1 MLELV
6 FVIVIL
12 GIVAS
17 IGAEIIAKL
26 YENYLKTA
34 SINKAQTQTELT
46 LEQIAKRLQHR
57 IKDSVIARKTTDN
70 STIEL
75 SNADNTYNIL
85 EWIGKSNESFLGEHN
100 GTIVIPGW
108 SSFVD
113 LESSDTNKS
122 QIKTSGSHLS
132 YAQNIIYALSYGDI
146 NISSNTGNSAVLIF
160 KGQNFN
166 NINKF
171 GYDSNPADYTYKIK
185 QQNEN
190 ILEFKD
196 KNASTI
202 FEQYNIAYSAYAI
215 IPEGDLANDDFN
227 LTLYYNYQPWE
238 GETYANG
245 HNSVLAEHVSS
256 FKFMQY
262 GDTIRLKLCIKDKTS
277 GDTFGFCKEKVI
289 F

>member
-1 MLELV
+1 MKKAFTMLELV

-85 EWIGKSNESFLGEHN
+85 EWIGKSNESFSGEHN

-113 LESSDTNKS
+113 LESSDAEA
-122 QIKTSGSHLS
+122 QTSDS
-132 YAQNIIYALSYGDI
+132 ALFTSVI
-146 NISSNTGNSAVLIF
+146 LNS
-160 KGQNFN
+160 
-166 NINKF
+166 
-171 GYDSNPADYTYKIK
+171 
-185 QQNEN
+185 
-190 ILEFKD
+190 
-196 KNASTI
+196 
-202 FEQYNIAYSAYAI
+202 
-215 IPEGDLANDDFN
+215 
-227 LTLYYNYQPWE
+227 
-238 GETYANG
+238 
-245 HNSVLAEHVSS
+245 
-256 FKFMQY
+256 
-262 GDTIRLKLCIKDKTS
+262 
-277 GDTFGFCKEKVI
+277 
-289 F
+289 